1 MLRFL
6 YFSSPTVY
14 LLLVLLSFGISC
26 SSSATDEGT
35 DSEEQQIQAS
45 SSDLNRQTVSSLES
59 HWKDIQLFVQ
69 NPDNPLPFE
78 SRVTGENLSELFA
91 IQQVSQ
97 AVNNASPQ
105 QLWYNEWQGE
115 SVVTL
120 ICPPLGPESTKT
132 YVFHFKIEEEKYVLV
147 GLEKHG

>member
-6 YFSSPTVY
+6 FFSSRTVY
-14 LLLVLLSFGISC
+14 LLLVLLSLAISC
-26 SSSATDEGT
+26 TSSATDAET
-35 DSEEQQIQAS
+35 DSDEQQIQGKT
-45 SSDLNRQTVSSLES
+45 SDLNRQTVSSLES

-69 NPDNPLPFE
+69 NPGNPLPFE

-91 IQQVSQ
+91 IHQVSQ

-132 YVFHFKIEEEKYVLV
+132 YVFHFKIEDEKYVLV